1 MRSAPTIMPTD
12 KILAALADPST
23 TYWLRDALKS
33 ALPRDPMDAL
43 RDAEALVDLLRDRLD
58 LPVPVVR

>member
-1 MRSAPTIMPTD
+1 MPTD

-33 ALPRDPMDAL
+33 SLPRDPVDAL
-43 RDAEALVDLLRDRLD
+43 RDAEALVDLLKDRLD
-58 LPVPVVR
+58 LTAPAVR

>member
-1 MRSAPTIMPTD
+1 MPTD

-33 ALPRDPMDAL
+33 SLTRDPVDAL
-43 RDAEALVDLLRDRLD
+43 RDAEALVDFLRDRLAV
-58 LPVPVVR
+58 LPAPVVR

>member
-1 MRSAPTIMPTD
+1 MPTE

-33 ALPRDPMDAL
+33 ALLRDPVDAL
-43 RDAEALVDLLRDRLD
+43 RDAEALADLLKERLVSV
-58 LPVPVVR
+58 LQPSSVI

>member
-1 MRSAPTIMPTD
+1 MPTD
-12 KILAALADPST
+12 KILAVLADPST

-33 ALPRDPMDAL
+33 ALPRDPVDAL

-58 LPVPVVR
+58 LPAPVVR

>member
-1 MRSAPTIMPTD
+1 MPAE

-33 ALPRDPMDAL
+33 ALLRDPVDAL
-43 RDAEALVDLLRDRLD
+43 RDAEALAVLLKDRLGEV
-58 LPVPVVR
+58 LVSNS